1 MRNQM
6 SLPPVHH
13 GAAFWR
19 FRWPLRTLIASIT
32 VLLFAALDLGQFC
45 FDRVAIVHNGEWW
58 RLITS
63 HLVHSNTS
71 HLFWDVITFAA
82 VSAYLE
88 RKQPDLVV
96 PAWLLGMVSVNLL
109 LLSPLSDLSYYC
121 GLSGMLFTPL
131 TLAVIIYQ
139 RGTSGLIG
147 WLPMLVCA
155 TKLLWELLRTQ
166 TLLVNTD
173 WQAYPE
179 SHAAGV
185 IGGLFVY
192 LCVRLKKP
200 PTLNAHQLA

>member
-1 MRNQM
+1 MRNPM
-6 SLPPVHH
+6 LFPPAHH

-19 FRWPLRTLIASIT
+19 FQWPLRTLIASMT
-32 VLLFAALDLGQFC
+32 VLVFAALDLGQFC
-45 FDRVAIVHNGEWW
+45 FDRVAIIHNGEWW

-63 HLVHSNTS
+63 HMVHSNTS
-71 HLFWDVITFAA
+71 HLFWDVMTFAA

-88 RKQPDLVV
+88 RKQPGLVV

-121 GLSGMLFTPL
+121 GLSGILFTPL

-139 RGTSGLIG
+139 RETRGLTG
-147 WLPMLVCA
+147 WLPMLVCS
-155 TKLLWELLRTQ
+155 TKLVWELVQTQ

-185 IGGLFVY
+185 IGGLLIFLY
-192 LCVRLKKP
+192 IRLVFAAKESP
-200 PTLNAHQLA
+200 HT

>member
-1 MRNQM
+1 MRSQT
-6 SLPPVHH
+6 SLPLAHH

-19 FRWPLRTLIASIT
+19 FQWPLRTLIASIT
-32 VLLFAALDLGQFC
+32 VLIFATLNLGQFC
-45 FDRVAIVHNGEWW
+45 FDRVAIIHNGEWW
-58 RLITS
+58 RLITG

-82 VSAYLE
+82 VSVYLE
-88 RKQPDLVV
+88 RKQPGLVV
-96 PAWLLGMVSVNLL
+96 PAWLLGMVSVSLL

-131 TLAVIIYQ
+131 TLAVIVYQ
-139 RGTSGLIG
+139 RETRGLIG
-147 WLPMLVCA
+147 WLPMWVCS
-155 TKLLWELLRTQ
+155 TKLVWELLQTQ

-185 IGGLFVY
+185 IGGLLVF
-192 LCVRLKKP
+192 LCIRLVSSAKES
-200 PTLNAHQLA
+200 AHT